1 MRKVFE
7 NSRRASRGKGPCM
20 VLESERLRLQ
30 EITWHD
36 VENIHRLH
44 SIQAVDEFN
53 TLGLPQNLEDTK
65 AFMAP
70 LIADQTSSPR
80 KTYCW
85 VIHEKR
91 HQDFLGL
98 AGMNVSANK
107 FQSGEIYYKLL
118 PRHWGHGYAT
128 EVAKILISWGFTH
141 LHLHRIE
148 AGVAVDNSRSI
159 RVLEKVG
166 MTREGRGRKI
176 LPIRAVWKDNYRYAI
191 VEDDVRND
199 ALPSVTLR
207 TAEDRME

>member
-1 MRKVFE
+1 
-7 NSRRASRGKGPCM
+7 M
-20 VLESERLRLQ
+20 VLESERLWLQ
-30 EITWHD
+30 DITWND

-44 SIQAVDEFN
+44 SIPAVDEFN
-53 TLGLPQNLEDTK
+53 TLGLPQNIEDTK

-70 LIADQTSSPR
+70 LIANQTSSPR

-98 AGMNVSANK
+98 AGMNVSANR

-128 EVAKILISWGFTH
+128 EVAKTLISWGFTH
-141 LHLHRIE
+141 LNLHRIE
-148 AGVAVDNSRSI
+148 AGVAVDNRSSI
-159 RVLEKVG
+159 HVLEKVG

-176 LPIRAVWKDNYRYAI
+176 LPIRGVWKDNYRYAI
-191 VEDDVRND
+191 LEDDARNY

-207 TAEDRME
+207 RGKKRRRRKQSD